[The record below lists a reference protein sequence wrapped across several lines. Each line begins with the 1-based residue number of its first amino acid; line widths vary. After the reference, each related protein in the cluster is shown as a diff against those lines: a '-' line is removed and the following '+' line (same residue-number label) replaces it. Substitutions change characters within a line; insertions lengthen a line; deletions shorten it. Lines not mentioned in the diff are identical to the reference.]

1 MFAVIQPRSL
11 TMPRGQQNRLP
22 KEANPS
28 SWFSTDVTFVV
39 GTAATQVSAKSPVQ
53 PNQGSDLHSP
63 AEVVLESVLQPGIR
77 FGPFR
82 LIRRLGRGAQGDVW
96 KAQRHE
102 PYLDIV
108 ALKVLSPAQAA
119 AYMQEVALK
128 LRNWQQS
135 LDKSLSAMRRQPRTR
150 RETDVEQP

>member
-1 MFAVIQPRSL
+1 MSAVIQPRSL
-11 TMPRGQQNRLP
+11 TMPRGQQNRLL

-53 PNQGSDLHSP
+53 PNQGSNLHSP
-63 AEVVLESVLQPGIR
+63 AESVLQPGIR

-96 KAQRHE
+96 KARRHE

-108 ALKVLSPAQAA
+108 ALKVLSPALA
-119 AYMQEVALK
+119 
-128 LRNWQQS
+128 
-135 LDKSLSAMRRQPRTR
+135 RQPHRLAQFR
-150 RETDVEQP
+150 R